1 MEEKT
6 LTFIKKQVESGN
18 YETTHHAE
26 KEREEESISLIDIKN
41 AIING
46 QIIENYPNDPRGK
59 SCLING
65 KSMDDKPI
73 HAVCGYEEDKPIRII
88 TTYRPQ
94 KPKWVSP
101 TKRVGKN
108 E

>member
-1 MEEKT
+1 MEILEY
-6 LTFIKKQVESGN
+6 INKQFKNGN

-26 KEREEESISLIDIKN
+26 KEREEEGISLKDIKN
-41 AIING
+41 AIIKG
-46 QIIENYPNDPRGK
+46 QIIEEYPNDPRGK

-65 KSMDDKPI
+65 LSLDDQPI
-73 HAVCGYEEDKPIRII
+73 HVVCGYEKGFPIRII

-101 TKRVGKN
+101 TVRARKN